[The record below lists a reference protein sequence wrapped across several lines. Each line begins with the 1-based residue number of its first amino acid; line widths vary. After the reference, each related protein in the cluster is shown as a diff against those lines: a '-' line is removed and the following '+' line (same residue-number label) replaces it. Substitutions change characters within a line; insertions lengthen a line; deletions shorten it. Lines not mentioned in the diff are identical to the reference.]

1 MDAARIEAGTPVAR
15 RDAWRAEASATTRL
29 ALPIV
34 ATQLAQVSIMTV
46 DVLFLGRLGP
56 DALAAG
62 ALGWNLVFMVTIFGF
77 GICMA
82 AAPMMA
88 QAIGRGR
95 GQLRDV
101 RRSMRQA
108 FWASGLVALLGVA
121 LLSRSAWALS
131 LLGQDP
137 TIVAVAA
144 VYVDALAWGLLP
156 ALWFMVLRQFVGA
169 LQRPRAAL
177 VAQLVALA
185 VNVLGNWALIF
196 GNLGMP
202 ALGVVGSGIATTIA
216 NWVSFLGLLGFVL
229 VDRRMR
235 RYSLLGRFWRADW
248 PRLLELFRLGLP
260 VAGVLLLEVALF
272 SAAVYA
278 IGAISTE
285 QLAAHQIAIQCAA
298 VTFMV
303 PFGLA
308 QAATVRVG
316 LAAGAGD
323 REGIR
328 RAGWTPFVLGL
339 AFMSAT
345 AVALWAW
352 GRPIAGL
359 FLDLSVPANAAVA
372 LVAVEFLAVAA
383 VFQVFDGSQTIAMGA
398 LRGLKDTRV
407 PMAFAAL
414 GYWVLGF
421 TTGCVA
427 AFPLGMGGLGVWIG
441 LALGLGAVAILATAR
456 FAARERLG
464 LVA

>member
-1 MDAARIEAGTPVAR
+1 MDAARIEAGTPAAR

-56 DALAAG
+56 EALAAG

-88 QAIGRGR
+88 QAIGRKR

-121 LLSRSAWALS
+121 LLSRSSWALA

-137 TIVAVAA
+137 AIVAVAA
-144 VYVDALAWGLLP
+144 DYVDALAWGLLP
-156 ALWFMVLRQFVGA
+156 ALWFMVLRQFTGA

-202 ALGVVGSGIATTIA
+202 ALGVVGSGVATTIA

-323 REGIR
+323 REGVR
-328 RAGWTPFVLGL
+328 RAGWTPFFLGL

-372 LVAVEFLAVAA
+372 LVAVEFLAIAA

-414 GYWVLGF
+414 GYWVLGV
-421 TTGCVA
+421 TAGCVA
-427 AFPLGMGGLGVWIG
+427 AVPLGMGGLGVWIG

>member
-1 MDAARIEAGTPVAR
+1 MDAARTEAGTPAGR

-56 DALAAG
+56 EALAAG

-88 QAIGRGR
+88 QAIGRRR

-131 LLGQDP
+131 FLGQDP
-137 TIVAVAA
+137 AIVAVAA
-144 VYVDALAWGLLP
+144 DYVDALAWGLLP
-156 ALWFMVLRQFVGA
+156 ALWFMVLRQFAGA

-185 VNVLGNWALIF
+185 INVLGNWALIF

-323 REGIR
+323 REGVR
-328 RAGWTPFVLGL
+328 RAGWTPFFLGL

-345 AVALWAW
+345 AVVLWAW

-414 GYWVLGF
+414 GYWVLGLPF
-421 TTGCVA
+421 GLLA
-427 AFPLGMGGLGVWIG
+427 AHAGGLGPQGIWV
-441 LALGLGAVAILATAR
+441 GLGAGLAIVAGLMLRRWQAISAR
-456 FAARERLG
+456 ASA
-464 LVA
+464 

>member
-1 MDAARIEAGTPVAR
+1 MHAASTDATPPAGG
-15 RDAWRAEASATTRL
+15 RDAWRAEAVATARL

-56 DALAAG
+56 EALAAG
-62 ALGWNLVFMVTIFGF
+62 ALGWNLFFMVTIFGF

-88 QAIGRGR
+88 QAIGRRR

-108 FWASGLVALLGVA
+108 FWASGLVSLAGVA
-121 LLSRSAWALS
+121 LLSRSGWALS
-131 LLGQDP
+131 LLGQDQA
-137 TIVAVAA
+137 IVAVAA
-144 VYVDALAWGLLP
+144 GYVDALAWGLLP
-156 ALWFMVLRQFVGA
+156 ALWFMVLRQFAGA
-169 LQRPRAAL
+169 LQRPRAAM
-177 VAQLVALA
+177 VAQVVALA
-185 VNVLGNWALIF
+185 VNALGNWALIF
-196 GNLGMP
+196 GHLGMP
-202 ALGVVGSGIATTIA
+202 ALGVLGSGIASTIA
-216 NWVSFLGLLGFVL
+216 NWVAFLGLLGFVL

-235 RYSLLGRFWRADW
+235 RYSLLGRFWRPDW
-248 PRLLELFRLGLP
+248 PRFAELFRLGLP
-260 VAGVLLLEVALF
+260 VAGVLLLEVSLF

-285 QLAAHQIAIQCAA
+285 QLAAHQVAIQCAA

-323 REGIR
+323 REGVR
-328 RAGWTPFVLGL
+328 RAGWTAFVLGL
-339 AFMSAT
+339 AFMSTT
-345 AVALWAW
+345 AIALWAW
-352 GRPIAGL
+352 RWPITGL
-359 FLDLSVPANAAVA
+359 FLDLALPANAAVA
-372 LVAVEFLAVAA
+372 AFAVEFLAIAA
-383 VFQVFDGSQTIAMGA
+383 IFQVFDGSQTISMGA

-414 GYWVLGF
+414 GYWGLGF
-421 TTGCVA
+421 TVGCLA
-427 AFPLGMGGLGVWIG
+427 AFPLGMGGLGIWIG
-441 LALGLGAVAILATAR
+441 LALGLGAVAALATWR

>member
-1 MDAARIEAGTPVAR
+1 MDAARTEAGTPAAA
-15 RDAWRAEASATTRL
+15 RDAWRTEASATTRL

-56 DALAAG
+56 EALAAG

-88 QAIGRGR
+88 QAIGRRR

-121 LLSRSAWALS
+121 LLSRSSLALA

-137 TIVAVAA
+137 AIVAVAA
-144 VYVDALAWGLLP
+144 DYVDALAWGLLP
-156 ALWFMVLRQFVGA
+156 ALWFMVLRQFAGA

-177 VAQLVALA
+177 VAQLAALA

-202 ALGVVGSGIATTIA
+202 ALGVVGSGIATAIA

-248 PRLLELFRLGLP
+248 PRFAELFRLGLP

-323 REGIR
+323 RDGVR
-328 RAGWTPFVLGL
+328 RAGWTPFFLGL

-345 AVALWAW
+345 ALVLWALS
-352 GRPIAGL
+352 RPIAGL

-398 LRGLKDTRV
+398 LRGLKATR
-407 PMAFAAL
+407 
-414 GYWVLGF
+414 
-421 TTGCVA
+421 
-427 AFPLGMGGLGVWIG
+427 
-441 LALGLGAVAILATAR
+441 
-456 FAARERLG
+456 
-464 LVA
+464 

>member
-1 MDAARIEAGTPVAR
+1 MDAARIEAGTPAAR

-56 DALAAG
+56 EALAAG

-88 QAIGRGR
+88 QAIGRKR

-121 LLSRSAWALS
+121 LLSRSSWALA

-137 TIVAVAA
+137 AIVAVAA
-144 VYVDALAWGLLP
+144 DYVDALAWGLLP
-156 ALWFMVLRQFVGA
+156 ALWFMVLRQFTGA

-202 ALGVVGSGIATTIA
+202 ALGVVGSGVATTIA

-323 REGIR
+323 REGVR
-328 RAGWTPFVLGL
+328 RAGWTPFFLGL

-421 TTGCVA
+421 TAGCVA